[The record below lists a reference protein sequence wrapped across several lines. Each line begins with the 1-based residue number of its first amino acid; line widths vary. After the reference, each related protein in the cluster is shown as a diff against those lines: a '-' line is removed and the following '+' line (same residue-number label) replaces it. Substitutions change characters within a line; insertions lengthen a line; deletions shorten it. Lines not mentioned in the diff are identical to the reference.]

1 MTLDKIF
8 DQCCKDRSGSFCP
21 CSSWG
26 LQLIKSNAS
35 ATEVFEREIGSLP
48 QKAVPGCKRYVPTN
62 VERGGGQPA
71 LSGLKQHAQA
81 KMGAART
88 PAAEEDE
95 DEDEDEEA
103 IRLLHE
109 CLFQYLDK
117 RLDPRAK
124 MSQLQSNMAGERA
137 QNKADK
143 RKLEEEK
150 EQERKRRHGA
160 EQQLRQEREQLEEL
174 KKEHQRVLDELDQKH
189 KQFMDDSNCRL
200 KAMRAQCTKE
210 FESLIDEKL
219 ETEKQARQLEAEKRQ
234 ALEQK
239 RQALEQAE
247 AEKRQLRM
255 ELELEKVL
263 QKQRNE
269 ALLNEVQET
278 LYQEMKQ
285 ERADQ
290 MRALE
295 DMLKKKEKECESLE
309 DDYAIQQDSTDA
321 FNNTINALQTKV
333 DALYCVAYATVPEA
347 HQSSLQPLSMGGIDV
362 KQRDGAKQIV
372 DYTCGHLA
380 DMSSSHACKAATA
393 LGMAGRNDLKHK
405 ELLQKIREALSGTG
419 PARSR

>member
-1 MTLDKIF
+1 
-8 DQCCKDRSGSFCP
+8 
-21 CSSWG
+21 
-26 LQLIKSNAS
+26 
-35 ATEVFEREIGSLP
+35 
-48 QKAVPGCKRYVPTN
+48 
-62 VERGGGQPA
+62 
-71 LSGLKQHAQA
+71 
-81 KMGAART
+81 
-88 PAAEEDE
+88 
-95 DEDEDEEA
+95 
-103 IRLLHE
+103 
-109 CLFQYLDK
+109 
-117 RLDPRAK
+117 
-124 MSQLQSNMAGERA
+124 
-137 QNKADK
+137 
-143 RKLEEEK
+143 
-150 EQERKRRHGA
+150 
-160 EQQLRQEREQLEEL
+160 
-174 KKEHQRVLDELDQKH
+174 
-189 KQFMDDSNCRL
+189 MDDSNRRL
-200 KAMRAQCTKE
+200 QAMRAQCTKG

-278 LYQEMKQ
+278 LSQEMKQ

-309 DDYAIQQDSTDA
+309 DNYAILEDGTDA
-321 FNNTINALQTKV
+321 MNITINALQTKV

-362 KQRDGAKQIV
+362 KKRDGVKQIV